1 MLPAAKGYLGDSA
14 NTMLLLNILLNIIF
28 SFLSNTILAGF
39 RIRQLAS
46 AFTLIN
52 NNIIEYIHANILY
65 TVYSKCVN
73 NANSC

>member
-46 AFTLIN
+46 AFTLMN
-52 NNIIEYIHANILY
+52 NNII
-65 TVYSKCVN
+65 
-73 NANSC
+73 